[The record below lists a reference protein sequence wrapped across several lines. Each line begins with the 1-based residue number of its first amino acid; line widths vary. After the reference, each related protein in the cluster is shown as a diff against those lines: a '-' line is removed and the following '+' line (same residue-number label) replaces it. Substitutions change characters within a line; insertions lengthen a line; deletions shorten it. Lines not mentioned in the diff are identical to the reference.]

1 MCGAKTFQQL
11 LALPQYQ
18 PMNIDDVISN
28 RASTPNHENDDP
40 TNRYTLSDLD
50 ISEVVEREFEEQVEY
65 ERFHE
70 DIETKMSTA
79 LDISSSPQVSE
90 NVVALKPRKST
101 RVKRAT
107 VHFSPQDPPRRK
119 NELTTSL
126 LGMIE
131 PVTSPGANHF
141 SEYKKSRKSKKASK
155 IVQPKVDEKEKE
167 ERVADISKKS
177 QKSKRTQNNVKKKVF
192 QDCEKP
198 STPKSNA
205 NEKPPSYLKPT
216 VSSAKKAKM
225 SPEMTQKTSKELQ
238 LVPRDII
245 LPGPP
250 NDNSLRR
257 SKRVRVEPLRFWLG
271 EAPVYVTSPGGGRRL
286 RGVTDVVIED
296 KKVHEF
302 QTPLVKLATEERKT
316 QRHRRV
322 ERIPNSDEENSGR
335 K

>member
-18 PMNIDDVISN
+18 PMHIDDVISN

-50 ISEVVEREFEEQVEY
+50 ISEVVEREFEEKVEY

-79 LDISSSPQVSE
+79 LEISSSPQVSE
-90 NVVALKPRKST
+90 NVVAVKPRKST

-131 PVTSPGANHF
+131 PVMSPGANHF

-155 IVQPKVDEKEKE
+155 IVQPKVEEKEKE
-167 ERVADISKKS
+167 ERVAAISKKS
-177 QKSKRTQNNVKKKVF
+177 QKSKRTQNNVKKK
-192 QDCEKP
+192 
-198 STPKSNA
+198 
-205 NEKPPSYLKPT
+205 
-216 VSSAKKAKM
+216 
-225 SPEMTQKTSKELQ
+225 KTITYFS
-238 LVPRDII
+238 V